1 MGSAAGAVI
10 ASPALFAPE
19 MVILASARTRPRVKV
34 GEGRSRSPP
43 TLCCSA
49 GGHGV
54 NRGGDQEDGPV
65 EDLPHLV
72 RDAHSLG
79 CTAEDSQEDGSQRG
93 PRETSPA
100 AAERGAGQETSREGW
115 QREAKPHVITTDP
128 YLTCQQD
135 TTERRS
141 EGSDD

>member
-1 MGSAAGAVI
+1 MGSAAAVT
-10 ASPALFAPE
+10 ASPAQFAPE
-19 MVILASARTRPRVKV
+19 WVIPVSSQPGPPVNV
-34 GEGRSRSPP
+34 GEGRTRSPP
-43 TLCCSA
+43 TLSCPA

-54 NRGGDQEDGPV
+54 NRGGDQQDRAV

-100 AAERGAGQETSREGW
+100 AAERGPGQETSREGR
-115 QREAKPHVITTDP
+115 QRETEPHVIATDP
-128 YLTCQQD
+128 YLTCEQD
-135 TTERRS
+135 TTEGRS
-141 EGSDD
+141 EGSD